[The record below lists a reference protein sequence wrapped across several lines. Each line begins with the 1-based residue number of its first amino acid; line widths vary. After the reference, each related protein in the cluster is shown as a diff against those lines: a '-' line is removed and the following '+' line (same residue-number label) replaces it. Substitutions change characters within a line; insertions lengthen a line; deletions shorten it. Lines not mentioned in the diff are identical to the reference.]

1 MKSAESFNISDEN
14 ESQGIIDAINR
25 VQAMIEFD
33 LNGNILTANDNFLN
47 AMGYSLEEIEG
58 SHHSMFLVPGEK
70 ESHAYRAFWEKLNRG
85 EFDSGEYRRI
95 GKHGKEVWIMASY
108 NPIFDADGRPVKVLK
123 FATDIT
129 EQKRH
134 NADYEGQVEAIGK
147 SQAVIEFNMDGT
159 ILTANDN
166 FLDVIGYSL
175 DDIKGQ
181 HHSMFAAPGV
191 KGSAEYEAFWQKLN
205 RGEYDAGE
213 YKRIGKH
220 GKEVWVQ
227 ASYNPIM
234 DCNGRPFKVVK
245 YATDVTA
252 QKLSNADYQGQIAA
266 IDKSQ
271 AVIEFN
277 MDGTILS
284 ANDNFLAAMGYSLSE
299 IKGQHH
305 SIFAAPGVKESPE
318 YTAFWD
324 KLNRGEYDAGEYL
337 RLGKGGKEVWIQA
350 SYNPIMDL
358 NDRPFKVV
366 KYASDITAQKELQ
379 KTIEAVLDETSQVM
393 NALSHG
399 ELTQKITGEYS
410 GEFAMLAESINGFI
424 DKLQD
429 IVSQIV
435 ESSDTMTHST
445 VEISNGNSD
454 LSQRT
459 EEQAASLEETAASM
473 EEMTGTIRQNADNAG
488 KANSLATAAVQ
499 QAEKGGEVVANVVQ
513 AMAEINKSSKEI
525 ADIIGVIDEIAF
537 QTNLLALNAA
547 VEAARAGEQG
557 RGFAVVAGEVRNLA
571 QRSAGAAKEIKS
583 LISDSTSKVEEGSRF
598 ANASGETLNEIV
610 VGIKNVGDVIAEI
623 AAAGQEQSA
632 GIEQVSKAISQMDEV
647 TQQNAALVEE
657 VAAASES
664 MTTDAQNMN
673 ELMGFFKLD

>member
-166 FLDVIGYSL
+166 FLDVMGYSL

-632 GIEQVSKAISQMDEV
+632 GIDQVSKAISQMDEV